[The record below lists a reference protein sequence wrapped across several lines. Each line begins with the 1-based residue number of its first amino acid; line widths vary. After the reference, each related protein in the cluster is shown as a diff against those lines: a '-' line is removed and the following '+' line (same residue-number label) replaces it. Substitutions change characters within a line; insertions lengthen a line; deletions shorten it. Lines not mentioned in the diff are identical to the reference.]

1 MVNFN
6 HLHLFCMLF
15 FIFFQSFHNLC
26 FLIVSK
32 DQIHSSIFFQF
43 LCVSLCITTC
53 SHHDR
58 IRIHFFC
65 FMKHLSGFTVCNV
78 GDRTGI
84 DLINIC
90 TFFKRNSFISCI
102 FQKLLHRFYFVC
114 IYFTA
119 QIMKGNLFFHI
130 LPLIFS
136 DSFILFL
143 ILIVFLYIQAK
154 D

>member
-1 MVNFN
+1 
-6 HLHLFCMLF
+6 MLF

-43 LCVSLCITTC
+43 LCVSLYITSGC
-53 SHHDR
+53 DHDS
-58 IRIHFFC
+58 IRVHFLC
-65 FMKHLSGFTVCNV
+65 FVQHLSGLAVCHIRH
-78 GDRTGI
+78 RTGV
-84 DLINIC
+84 DHINIRPRC
-90 TFFKRNSFISCI
+90 KRHNLIPCF